1 MSNVFT
7 SCLFSGP
14 SLSISFFQIFSS
26 NIRYVGPYLHLCPE
40 LCYVLEDQGGAC
52 GYILST
58 LDSLKFY
65 RDFESV
71 WLPLVT
77 RKYPVMTKV
86 NTEEEVNDNNSNN
99 NWSYDLSFLPIPI
112 PLPPLSLSLLLWAE
126 VITRGSFS
134 YFIPTE
140 WVVPALSLTPSHWY
154 HEKSTGNTFITH
166 AVSQCTVC
174 VLYQTAKKYMCYI
187 CVIYIS

>member
-112 PLPPLSLSLLLWAE
+112 PLPSLSLLSMS
-126 VITRGSFS
+126 RS
-134 YFIPTE
+134 YYKRFILLLYSYRMSCTNAIP
-140 WVVPALSLTPSHWY
+140 H
-154 HEKSTGNTFITH
+154 TFT
-166 AVSQCTVC
+166 
-174 VLYQTAKKYMCYI
+174 L
-187 CVIYIS
+187 IS